1 MPDKF
6 LIACFDF
13 PPNKGIGGRR
23 WAKFAKGLVRS
34 GNTVHVIKA
43 DPIDSNEPSGWA
55 ADAQIEGL
63 VVHSI
68 PRTYPA
74 IISEGP
80 TSFGEKLLYRWH
92 IERIKHR
99 EPGTIYDIAIGWEKN
114 FSKKTLEIIEQE
126 NITKFIATG
135 APFNLLYYAARIK
148 AQFPHIQLLCDFR
161 DPWLNAVNYGMANLN
176 DKRKQA
182 ERAKFDFVMKHADV
196 VTAPNRY
203 MLEDMRAMLA
213 PDAKAHL
220 AELPHLFD
228 FDDLAP
234 YLKTEETRL
243 PDSDQISILYAGSV
257 YLGLEEHLKQLGTHL
272 DTLKLENLA
281 IIRNLNFRFFTT
293 ETHVVRFFE
302 GVPEVIEV
310 HPPIGKQV
318 FNEIKQADAL
328 MILLAEHNKD
338 FLTTKFFEYLPFKKP
353 LIFIGAYGEAA
364 KFIETNQLG
373 VVVNSLETLSET
385 LLALRSKTLKFN
397 SNVDINT
404 YSLEARVKLL
414 LDLLT

>member
-23 WAKFAKGLVRS
+23 WAKFAKGLIRS

-43 DPIDSNEPSGWA
+43 DPIGKNELSGWTT
-55 ADAQIEGL
+55 DVQIEGL
-63 VVHSI
+63 LVHSI
-68 PRTYPA
+68 PRAYPA
-74 IISEGP
+74 ILSEGP
-80 TSFGEKLLYRWH
+80 SSLGEKLLYRWH
-92 IERIKHR
+92 IERIKQR
-99 EPGTIYDIAIGWEKN
+99 EKGTIYDIAIGWEKI
-114 FSKKTLEIIEQE
+114 FSEKALEIIEQE
-126 NITKFIATG
+126 SITKFIATG
-135 APFNLLYYAARIK
+135 APFNLLYYAAKIK
-148 AQFPHIQLLCDFR
+148 AQLPHIQLLCDFR

-182 ERAKFDFVMKHADV
+182 ERAKFDFVLKHADV
-196 VTAPNRY
+196 VTAPNLY
-203 MLEDMRAMLA
+203 MLEDIKDMSA
-213 PDAKAHL
+213 PSAKALL

-234 YLKTEETRL
+234 YLKTEGTQLRVSE
-243 PDSDQISILYAGSV
+243 QINIIYAGSV
-257 YLGLEEHLKQLGTHL
+257 YLGLEKHLEQLGAHL
-272 DTLKLENLA
+272 TTLKLEDPA
-281 IIRNLNFRFFTT
+281 IIHKLNFRFFTT
-293 ETHVVRFFE
+293 ETHVGRFFE
-302 GVPEVIEV
+302 GTPEVIEV

-318 FNEIKQADAL
+318 FDEIKQADAL

-353 LIFIGAYGEAA
+353 LIFVGAYGEAA

-373 VVVNSLETLSET
+373 VVVNSVETLSC
-385 LLALRSKTLKFN
+385 ALHAVCSKTLKFN
-397 SNVDINT
+397 PDIDIKA

-414 LDLLT
+414 LDLLA